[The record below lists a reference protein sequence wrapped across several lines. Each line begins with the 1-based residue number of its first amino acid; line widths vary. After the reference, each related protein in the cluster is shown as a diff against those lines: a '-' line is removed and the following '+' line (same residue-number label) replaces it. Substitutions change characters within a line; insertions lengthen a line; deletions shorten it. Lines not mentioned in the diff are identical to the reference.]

1 METIE
6 GYVER
11 ILFQNEENGY
21 TVMEVANEGEATVC
35 FGTVHYI
42 HQGEYV
48 KIIGEF
54 VVHPVYGEQL
64 KIENLTI
71 QAPKDRISVERY
83 LASGA
88 IKGIGIGLAARIVN
102 KFGEDTYRILEE
114 EPERLAEVHGISM
127 GKAREIADQ
136 LATQRELRKAMMFLQ
151 QYGISVNLAVKI
163 FQKYGQEL
171 YEIVGENP
179 YKLADDISGVGF
191 KIADEIARNAGIL
204 ENSPF
209 RIACGLIYLLQQAS
223 LEGHTY
229 LPKDEL
235 FLRAQELLG
244 LNEKSQAETSREEK
258 FFEEG
263 AEETLLE
270 HSLMN
275 LLIERRVVCR
285 SMGESVAVYHA
296 RTYYTEL
303 HIARQLL
310 DLNQDFQVNEKKIQA
325 FLEKETKELEV
336 DELQHQAVRKA
347 LSKGVFILTGGPG
360 TGKTTTINRMIRYFQ
375 KEKMN
380 ILLAA
385 PTGRAAKRMTEATGY
400 EAQTIH
406 RLLELSGENNGN
418 EEGRMVF
425 ERDGQ
430 NPLEADAI
438 IIDEM
443 SMVDIFLMEALLRA
457 IVPGTRLILVGDV
470 NQLSSVGP
478 GTVLKDMI
486 ESGRFSVV
494 KLTHIFRQAAKSDI
508 VTNAHCINEGRQIA
522 LDNKSTDFFFL
533 QRMDADVIIQAIIYL
548 VEKKLPPYVQAKPF
562 DIQVL
567 VPMRKGILGVENLNV
582 VLQQHLNPKSPIK
595 REKEYKDGLFRQG
608 DKVMQIKNNYQME
621 WEVRNALG
629 IMVDQGVGVF
639 NGDMGIIID
648 IDDYNE
654 TMTVEFDECKR
665 VEYPFSALDELELA
679 YAITIHKSQGSEYP
693 AVVMPLLTGPRM
705 LFNRNLLYTAV
716 TRAKRC
722 VTIVGSKETVQKMI
736 ENENEQKR
744 YCGLKKSIV
753 EAE

>member
-1 METIE
+1 MEIIE

-11 ILFQNEENGY
+11 ILFQNAENGY
-21 TVMEVANEGEATVC
+21 TVMEVVSEGEETTC
-35 FGTVHYI
+35 FGTVHCI

-48 KIIGEF
+48 KVSGEY

-64 KIENLTI
+64 KIEELTI
-71 QAPKDRISVERY
+71 QAPKDQTSVERY

-88 IKGIGIGLAARIVN
+88 IKGIGLALAARIAN
-102 KFGEDTYRILEE
+102 KFGDDTYRVLEE
-114 EPERLAEVHGISM
+114 EPERLAEVHGISVR
-127 GKAREIADQ
+127 KAMEIADQ
-136 LATQRELRKAMMFLQ
+136 LAAQRDLRNAMMFLQ

-163 FQKYGQEL
+163 FQRYGQEL
-171 YEIVGENP
+171 YEIVRENP
-179 YKLADDISGVGF
+179 YKLADDITGVGF
-191 KIADEIARNAGIL
+191 KIADEIARKAGVL
-204 ENSPF
+204 ENSRF
-209 RIACGLIYLLQQAS
+209 RIACGLTYLLQQAS

-229 LPKDEL
+229 LPKQEL

-244 LNEKSQAETSREEK
+244 VGED
-258 FFEEG
+258 
-263 AEETLLE
+263 LLE
-270 HSLMN
+270 DPLTN
-275 LLIERRVVCR
+275 LLIERKVVCR
-285 SMGESVAVYHA
+285 SMGQEVAVYHA

-303 HIARQLL
+303 YTARQLL
-310 DLNQDFQVNEKKIQA
+310 DLNQSFKVNEKKIQT
-325 FLEKETKELEV
+325 FLEKETKDMEV
-336 DELQHQAVRKA
+336 DELQHQAVKEA
-347 LSKGVFILTGGPG
+347 ISNGVFILTGGPG
-360 TGKTTTINRMIRYFQ
+360 TGKTTTINMMIRYFQ

-406 RLLELSGENNGN
+406 RLLELSGENYGK
-418 EEGRMVF
+418 EEGHMVF

-457 IVPGTRLILVGDV
+457 VVPGTRLILVGDV

-486 ESGRFSVV
+486 VSGRFPVV

-508 VTNAHCINEGRQIA
+508 VTNAHYINEGRQIA
-522 LDNKSTDFFFL
+522 LDNKSADFFFL
-533 QRMDADVIIQAIIYL
+533 QRMDTDVIVQSIIYL

-567 VPMRKGILGVENLNV
+567 APMRKGVLGVENLNV
-582 VLQQHLNPKSPIK
+582 VLQQHLNPKSPLK
-595 REKEYKDGLFRQG
+595 KEKEYKDGLFRQG

-621 WEVRNALG
+621 WEVRNSLG
-629 IMVDQGVGVF
+629 IMVDHGVGVF
-639 NGDMGIIID
+639 NGDMGIIIS

-654 TMTVEFDECKR
+654 TMTVEFDECRR
-665 VEYPFSALDELELA
+665 VEYPFSSLDELELA

-705 LFNRNLLYTAV
+705 LLNRNLLYTAV

-722 VTIVGSKETVQKMI
+722 VTIVGNKDTVQKMI

-753 EAE
+753 EAV